1 MVDAV
6 MDLVAAPGVLYATIL
21 VLLTVDAFIPVV
33 PAQALMI
40 GGGILSTTGHVQL
53 LLLVAAGALGAVSGD
68 LLAFLL
74 GRRLARRDADTPQ
87 RLTRRKPRAITLR
100 LNEAMR
106 KHIFLA
112 VLLCRFVPAGRMIT
126 AIYAGRNGMSTRR
139 FATYDVVA
147 ATMWASYGALLGHF
161 GGEAIADSSWLPLTL
176 VAAAA
181 LLFLAGAPLV
191 GLAGRLRK
199 RSALAA
205 RPAILALS
213 AEPAPALAAAM
224 GTVSAVPVASAAPA
238 ASAMSAA
245 PAASVVP
252 AASAASAMSPASP
265 AGAGL
270 GDEKTDR
277 AAGSMFNGRRQ
288 SGRSLVGAGL
298 AAKAGLVA
306 RVMRVAGSMPVVAT
320 APHPPRRRCRRTAME
335 TLAAAEPM
343 AAIEV
348 LVAAEAVAAAE
359 SVVVQVNGLQN
370 AS

>member
-1 MVDAV
+1 

-21 VLLTVDAFIPVV
+21 ILLTIDAFIPVV

-68 LLAFLL
+68 LLAFLV
-74 GRRLARRDADTPQ
+74 GRRLARRDADTPE
-87 RLTRRKPRAITLR
+87 RLSRRKPRAITLR

-139 FATYDVVA
+139 FASYDVVA
-147 ATMWASYGALLGHF
+147 ATLWASYGALLGHF
-161 GGEAIADSSWLPLTL
+161 GGEAIADSSWLPLVL

-181 LLFLAGAPLV
+181 LLFLAGAPLI

-199 RSALAA
+199 RSALGSQ
-205 RPAILALS
+205 PVVLALA
-213 AEPAPALAAAM
+213 AEPASALEAA
-224 GTVSAVPVASAAPA
+224 VVALGAPA
-238 ASAMSAA
+238 AV
-245 PAASVVP
+245 SVVNV
-252 AASAASAMSPASP
+252 AAVAVGDAKVR
-265 AGAGL
+265 
-270 GDEKTDR
+270 DEK
-277 AAGSMFNGRRQ
+277 AGRSTRSVFNGRRP
-288 SGRSLVGAGL
+288 SGRSIVRAGL
-298 AAKAGLVA
+298 AAKVGAVA
-306 RVMRVAGSMPVVAT
+306 RVMRVAGSMPVVA
-320 APHPPRRRCRRTAME
+320 ASPQPARRRCRRTAME